1 MTHWRGRVNA
11 LGVPPRPPHSKN
23 ESVRLWRLLGDPV
36 SASLPNSLELTLARC
51 SGSAALSSRTRSR
64 PEAGQTVAAA
74 DSIQKDSGL
83 SQGLDSLSHPGRN
96 LTGINLFLAEVAAK
110 RLEFLLVLVPG
121 VWLWH

>member
-1 MTHWRGRVNA
+1 MKEGRRTHHPK
-11 LGVPPRPPHSKN
+11 L
-23 ESVRLWRLLGDPV
+23 
-36 SASLPNSLELTLARC
+36 ASLSCYRC
-51 SGSAALSSRTRSR
+51 C

-96 LTGINLFLAEVAAK
+96 LTGINLFLAEVTAK

-121 VWLWH
+121 GWLWH